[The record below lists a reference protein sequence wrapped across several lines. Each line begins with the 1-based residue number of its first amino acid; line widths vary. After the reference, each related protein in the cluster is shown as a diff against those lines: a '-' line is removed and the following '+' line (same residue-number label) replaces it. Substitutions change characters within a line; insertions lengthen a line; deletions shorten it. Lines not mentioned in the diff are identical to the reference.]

1 MNTTLPLPS
10 RRAPRDPASDA
21 GADGRVRR
29 RLLLGAV
36 VGVEAVAVKG
46 VAGGGSSRGAHL
58 TAAGR
63 LRNAQ

>member
-1 MNTTLPLPS
+1 MPS
-10 RRAPRDPASDA
+10 PPSWRACDASADVRAVGRLRR
-21 GADGRVRR
+21 V
-29 RLLLGAV
+29 LLLGAV